1 MSYLNKY
8 GLTLDPQFPERTIQA
23 ILDNLNKW
31 MSKPT
36 LIQMLG
42 LIDLT
47 TLNATDTPTKVSN
60 LVNKVNLFQNNFP
73 NYPNPAS
80 ICVYPNFAAL
90 IRQELKA
97 SGVGIT
103 TVAGCFPASQSYPE
117 VKVFESKLAVENGAT
132 EVDIVLAL
140 NAFMDKNFE
149 ASFDEIA
156 QIRKAIPSAHLKVIL
171 ETGALLYPELI
182 AEASFLAME
191 AGADFIKTS
200 TGKMEPAATPAAA
213 IVMCQCI
220 KRFYEV
226 TGKKIGFKPAGGIS
240 SAKDAACYYAIVET
254 ILGSEWLCPE
264 LLRFGASRVT
274 NNILSELEE
283 RTVTYY

>member
-8 GLTLDPQFPERTIQA
+8 GLTLDPQFTERTIQA
-23 ILDNLNKW
+23 IHDNLNKW
-31 MSKPT
+31 MSKPN

-117 VKVFESKLAVENGAT
+117 VKVLESKLAVENGAT

-149 ASFDEIA
+149 ASFDEIV

-213 IVMCQCI
+213 IIMCQCI

-254 ILGSEWLCPE
+254 ILGKEWLCPE

>member
-8 GLTLDPQFPERTIQA
+8 GLTLDPQFTERTIQA
-23 ILDNLNKW
+23 IHDNLNKW

-60 LVNKVNLFQNNFP
+60 LVNKVNLFQTNFP

-80 ICVYPNFAAL
+80 ICVYPNFASL

-117 VKVFESKLAVENGAT
+117 VKVLESKLAVENGAT

>member
-8 GLTLDPQFPERTIQA
+8 GLTLDPQFTERTIQA
-23 ILDNLNKW
+23 IHDNLNKW

-60 LVNKVNLFQNNFP
+60 LVNKVNLFQTNFP

-80 ICVYPNFAAL
+80 ICVYPNFASL

-117 VKVFESKLAVENGAT
+117 VKVLESKLAVENGAT

-254 ILGSEWLCPE
+254 ILGNEWLCPE

>member
-1 MSYLNKY
+1 MYYLTKY
-8 GLTLDPQFPERTIQA
+8 GLNIDPQQTEHTIGA
-23 ILDNLNKW
+23 IHDNLNNWLTKPIL
-31 MSKPT
+31 SK
-36 LIQMLG
+36 MLG

-47 TLNATDTPTKVSN
+47 TLNATDTPTKVQN
-60 LVNKVNLFQNNFP
+60 LVKKVNHFKEQFP
-73 NYPNPAS
+73 DYPYPAS
-80 ICVYPNFAAL
+80 ICVYPNFAAV
-90 IRQELKA
+90 IRDTLSA
-97 SGVGIT
+97 PGVGIT
-103 TVAGCFPASQSYPE
+103 TVSGCFPASQSYTE
-117 VKVFESKLAVENGAT
+117 VKVLESRMAVENGAT

-140 NAFMDKNFE
+140 NAFLDKRPEACFE
-149 ASFDEIA
+149 EIA
-156 QIRKAIPSAHLKVIL
+156 QIRQAVGNAHLKVIL
-171 ETGALLYPELI
+171 ETGALLGQEEI

-220 KRFYEV
+220 KRYYEV

-240 SAKDAACYYAIVET
+240 TAKDAACYYAIVET
-254 ILGSEWLCPE
+254 ILGPEWLCPE
-264 LLRFGASRVT
+264 LFRFGASRVA